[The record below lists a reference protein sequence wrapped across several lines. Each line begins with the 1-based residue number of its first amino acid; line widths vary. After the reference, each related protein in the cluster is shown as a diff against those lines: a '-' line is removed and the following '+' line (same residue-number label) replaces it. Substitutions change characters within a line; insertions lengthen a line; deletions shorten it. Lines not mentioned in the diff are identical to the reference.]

1 MASSVLHGLAN
12 AIETESTEPLSSCRS
27 PRIEELHAKVLM
39 EEAKSRDAKDLLK
52 HAEMRLCASL
62 LHLASGLERRTRSNF
77 ALQSST
83 AKGIEIWSVRTI
95 AET

>member
-12 AIETESTEPLSSCRS
+12 AIETESTEPLSSLS

-52 HAEMRLCASL
+52 HTEMRLCASL

-83 AKGIEIWSVRTI
+83 AKGIGIWSVRTI